1 MSSISSSMVQLDLFF
16 PLVSIF
22 IMQWVKQTIIWQ
34 LTSKQSELFHPES
47 RSPRESFRPDSLS
60 PRVVSP
66 SFINSASSLKNEI
79 WKIPSFSRCLLVLL
93 CLPHRRVPQ
102 CHIRR
107 WIKFYAT
114 ENVLKF
120 EKKFCGGEKKIYSQ
134 LSWVKIFI
142 LRIFL
147 FSEYFSFVAHWSNWY
162 WWSRLSVIINK
173 VSPFVVITD
182 DHLCML
188 LLIRCHSSW

>member
-120 EKKFCGGEKKIYSQ
+120 EKKVLWRRKEDLFSTK
-134 LSWVKIFI
+134 LSKNFHSENIFI
-142 LRIFL
+142 LRIF
-147 FSEYFSFVAHWSNWY
+147 
-162 WWSRLSVIINK
+162 
-173 VSPFVVITD
+173 
-182 DHLCML
+182 
-188 LLIRCHSSW
+188 

>member
-1 MSSISSSMVQLDLFF
+1 MSSISSSMVQLDLLF

-34 LTSKQSELFHPES
+34 LTSKQIRVVSSRILFAPW
-47 RSPRESFRPDSLS
+47 
-60 PRVVSP
+60 VVSP

-107 WIKFYAT
+107 WIKFYST

-120 EKKFCGGEKKIYSQ
+120 EKKVLWRRKEDLFSTE
-134 LSWVKIFI
+134 LSKNFHSENIFI
-142 LRIFL
+142 LRIF
-147 FSEYFSFVAHWSNWY
+147 
-162 WWSRLSVIINK
+162 
-173 VSPFVVITD
+173 
-182 DHLCML
+182 
-188 LLIRCHSSW
+188 